1 MRKERDAAVDSGN
14 RKIKYIREG
23 GKKPQERTDD
33 GSGRCV
39 EGARIWIGGVENRVL
54 VRKAA
59 SPRWSGMGSEVK
71 PQCLLSVAT
80 QALWFSYSLDVD
92 GVEMIDW
99 RVGMHRMECSG

>member
-1 MRKERDAAVDSGN
+1 MSRWKALRKERDAAVDSGN
-14 RKIKYIREG
+14 RKIKYIRGG

-59 SPRWSGMGSEVK
+59 SPRWSGMDQRSSLNAFSALRHKPYGYGS
-71 PQCLLSVAT
+71 AT
-80 QALWFSYSLDVD
+80 VLTL
-92 GVEMIDW
+92 
-99 RVGMHRMECSG
+99 MESR